1 VTGFFVE
8 QFAAGLPDAERAA
21 AVKRIIG
28 FVEGLDFGALGTLG
42 GTLLIFT
49 TLLAVGN
56 VERAF
61 NAIWGVQHQRPWV
74 RRIPDYLAV
83 VLISPLLLGIA
94 LSLVASLESQSIV
107 RWLRESAWAAHLLDF
122 GLRHLFPALLIV
134 MGFAFLY
141 WFLPNTQVQWTS
153 AVLGAVVASF
163 LFFVAQRL
171 YVGLSIGAANYNR
184 IFGGFAALPLLMAW
198 LYVSCA
204 ITLLGA
210 EVAYAY
216 QTLALYRREVRAEA
230 PSPAARETI
239 GLAVALTVAR
249 AFREGAPPYDEE
261 TLSEHLD
268 VPLRGVREVVACLD
282 KGGILVRVVDPP
294 REDLWQL
301 ARAAETVRVIDVLEA
316 LRGSRDA
323 NIGAIDVAERVCEV
337 LSEMDAADAEIGSRT
352 LAELVATPQ
361 RQDTTRRER
370 AVDEPVDRPRTS
382 H

>member
-1 VTGFFVE
+1 VTRFLVE
-8 QFAAGLPDAERAA
+8 QFAAGAPDAVE
-21 AVKRIIG
+21 RIIE

-42 GTLLIFT
+42 GALLIFT

-83 VLISPLLLGIA
+83 VLISPLLLGVA
-94 LSLVASLESQSIV
+94 LSLVANLESEASL
-107 RWLRESAWAAHLLDF
+107 RWLRESAWGGWLIV
-122 GLRHLFPALLIV
+122 GLRHVFPALLIV
-134 MGFAFLY
+134 VGFAFLY
-141 WFLPNTQVQWTS
+141 WFLPNTQVQLSS
-153 AVLGAVVASF
+153 ACLGAIVAAI
-163 LFFVAQRL
+163 LFFVGQRL
-171 YVGLSIGAANYNR
+171 YVGLSVGAANYNA
-184 IFGGFAALPLLMAW
+184 IFGGFAALPLLMVW

-210 EVAYAY
+210 EVAYAH
-216 QTLALYRREVRAEA
+216 QTLPLYRREVRGEA
-230 PSPAARETI
+230 PSHAAKETI
-239 GLAVALTVAR
+239 GLAVALTVGR
-249 AFREGAPPYDEE
+249 AFREGAPAYDEE

-268 VPLRGVREVVACLD
+268 VPLRAVREVVACLD

-301 ARAAETVRVIDVLEA
+301 ARAAESVRVVDVLEA

-323 NIGAIDVAERVCEV
+323 NIGATEVAERVCEV
-337 LSEMDAADAEIGSRT
+337 LSEIDAADAEIGSRT
-352 LAELVATPQ
+352 LADLLGAQPGEDAEGGP
-361 RQDTTRRER
+361 R
-370 AVDEPVDRPRTS
+370 AGVEPVDRPRPS